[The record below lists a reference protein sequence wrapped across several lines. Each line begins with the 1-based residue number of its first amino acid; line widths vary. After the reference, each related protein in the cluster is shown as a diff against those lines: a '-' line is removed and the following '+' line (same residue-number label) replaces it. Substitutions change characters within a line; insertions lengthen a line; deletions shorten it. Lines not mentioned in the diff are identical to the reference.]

1 VSAEHER
8 VKDPL
13 PTRPPRPHPQGI
25 SPFVCFFG
33 SGQCAYCGAWL
44 DDWDGGICDACR

>member
-13 PTRPPRPHPQGI
+13 PTRPPRPHPQG
-25 SPFVCFFG
+25 FVC
-33 SGQCAYCGAWL
+33 WL
-44 DDWDGGICDACR
+44 DEEGHKKLSEKVREANRRSENRPR